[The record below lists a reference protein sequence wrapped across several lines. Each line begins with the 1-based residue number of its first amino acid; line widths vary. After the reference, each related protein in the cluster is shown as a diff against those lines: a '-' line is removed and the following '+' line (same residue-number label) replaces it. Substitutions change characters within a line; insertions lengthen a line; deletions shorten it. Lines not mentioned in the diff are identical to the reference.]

1 MCERKE
7 NQGVGRRDFLRMA
20 AKGAGGMA
28 LVMVGGGHS
37 LVSANTIKEGGADR
51 RGPMEYDPSKHRYLY
66 VIDVDKCIGCGS
78 CVRACERE
86 NDVPKHFFRTWIERY
101 QVSRT
106 GQVFVDSPNG
116 GHDSFGTS
124 ETGADISKAFFVP
137 KLCNHC
143 DNTPCVQL
151 CPVGASFVSP
161 EGVVLVDDK
170 RCIGCSYCVQG
181 CPYGSR
187 FIHPETHTASKCT
200 LCYHRV
206 VRGESTACVQNCPT
220 GARMLG
226 DARSLGDKVAEIVA
240 TSKVHVLKPEL
251 HTEPKCFYVNA
262 SREVR

>member
-1 MCERKE
+1 
-7 NQGVGRRDFLRMA
+7 
-20 AKGAGGMA
+20 MA

-37 LVSANTIKEGGADR
+37 LVSANAVSEGGSDR

-86 NDVPKHFFRTWIERY
+86 NQVPRHFFRTWIERY

-106 GQVFVDSPNG
+106 GEVYVDSPNG
-116 GHDSFGTS
+116 GHDGFAPS

-161 EGVVLVDDK
+161 DGVVLVDDK

-200 LCYHRV
+200 LCYHRL

-220 GARMLG
+220 GARQLG
-226 DARSLGDKVAEIVA
+226 DSRSLGDKVAEIVA

-251 HTEPKCFYVNA
+251 HTEPKCFYVNS